1 MCGGRAPVGTRNLSR
16 PLCVSVYVVAAER
29 TQHNALRYVFAGSF
43 LFGFRAAAFWVFRQ
57 ISVLLENPL
66 EIERRARADTQ
77 THTGA
82 LPVASLTV
90 VRSAVR
96 ESRPCGWRSFHVCT
110 RVSVC
115 MGHDT
120 GDVRETTNK
129 LRPPPRPTSRRLVP
143 ILRSLLSPPR
153 ARAGDVS
160 RPGVSAQPS
169 LKPTTWARSA
179 RR

>member
-1 MCGGRAPVGTRNLSR
+1 MRQCIRGRRGEDTTQRLTAYVTFLPDLFFLDSRGGIL
-16 PLCVSVYVVAAER
+16 
-29 TQHNALRYVFAGSF
+29 
-43 LFGFRAAAFWVFRQ
+43 GF
-57 ISVLLENPL
+57 SVLLENPL

-90 VRSAVR
+90 VRYAVR

-143 ILRSLLSPPR
+143 ILRSLLSPAR

-169 LKPTTWARSA
+169 LKPTTWARSQEIRQA
-179 RR
+179 QGSNDWTRRQP

>member
-1 MCGGRAPVGTRNLSR
+1 MRQCIRGRRGEDTTQAPYVTFL
-16 PLCVSVYVVAAER
+16 PDLFFFWIPISV
-29 TQHNALRYVFAGSF
+29 HG
-43 LFGFRAAAFWVFRQ
+43 AFWFLLFR
-57 ISVLLENPL
+57 LLHNPRTIPS
-66 EIERRARADTQ
+66 IERRARADTQ